1 MEEDYQ
7 FHLEKDKSS
16 KKGLHLSLVNKEE
29 YNKYEI
35 YLNEISPFW
44 IKNMKYFKNSFDQFY
59 DILQLV
65 FVNKSKEIKWSI
77 LEETEEK
84 IEINII
90 YNPGLIIFG
99 FDIIIEIPREEDRLE
114 RLIKKVEKIEKENKY
129 LLNLF
134 KDQKELK
141 KEV

>member
-65 FVNKSKEIKWSI
+65 FVNKSKEIQWSI

>member
-65 FVNKSKEIKWSI
+65 FVNKSKEIQWSI
-77 LEETEEK
+77 LE
-84 IEINII
+84 
-90 YNPGLIIFG
+90 
-99 FDIIIEIPREEDRLE
+99 
-114 RLIKKVEKIEKENKY
+114 
-129 LLNLF
+129 
-134 KDQKELK
+134 
-141 KEV
+141 

>member
-1 MEEDYQ
+1 MQEDYQ

-65 FVNKSKEIKWSI
+65 FVNKSKEIQWSI